1 MGVQAEKSAR
11 TKEEIVSAF
20 WRLYKTKP
28 INKIKAKDVA
38 DVSGYSRSTLYYY
51 FEDVYMILEYI
62 ETTILQQWEKLL
74 TQTFMEQ
81 QNILNCDLNLSSVL
95 MRVMPFYEKNNEYIA
110 VLLSPSGDPQ
120 FQQKVKDTLREK
132 IFSTLEIPTDAIEP
146 VLLFEGISSY
156 ILAVLVKCYQ
166 EEISPE
172 VPAGMMKKEI
182 ISNLFN
188 MVLSYSMNPQIKQC
202 KECNALN

>member
-1 MGVQAEKSAR
+1 MGVQAEKSAQ

-110 VLLSPSGDPQ
+110 VLLTPSGDPQ

-166 EEISPE
+166 EGISPE

-188 MVLSYSMNPQIKQC
+188 MVLSYSMNPQIKQR

>member
-1 MGVQAEKSAR
+1 MGVQAEKSAQ

-166 EEISPE
+166 EGISPE

-188 MVLSYSMNPQIKQC
+188 MVLSYSMNPQIKQR